1 MIFFAIFIIVKK
13 NLRLIYLSLG
23 NISVYTNTQ
32 LHTKNVLFKLL
43 TKNTILSSHF
53 QYCWWNENPLNI
65 SKKGASKQQ

>member
-43 TKNTILSSHF
+43 TKNNPFISFPILLMKWKPFEHF
-53 QYCWWNENPLNI
+53 
-65 SKKGASKQQ
+65 